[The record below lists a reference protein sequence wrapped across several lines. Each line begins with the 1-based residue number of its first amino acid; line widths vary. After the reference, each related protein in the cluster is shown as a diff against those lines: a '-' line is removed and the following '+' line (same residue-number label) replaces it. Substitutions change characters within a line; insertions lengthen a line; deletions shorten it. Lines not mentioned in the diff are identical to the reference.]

1 MVVNVMLLIVIG
13 YKLVYL
19 LFSFVL
25 DEFLIFNK
33 YLIIFM
39 VRVMIL
45 CVILF
50 SFCFICD
57 LKMILVE
64 NFYYVKEYF
73 L

>member
-1 MVVNVMLLIVIG
+1 MVVNGMLLIVIG

-64 NFYYVKEYF
+64 NF
-73 L
+73 

>member
-1 MVVNVMLLIVIG
+1 MLLIVIG

-50 SFCFICD
+50 SFCFMWFEND
-57 LKMILVE
+57 LVE
-64 NFYYVKEYF
+64 NF
-73 L
+73 

>member
-1 MVVNVMLLIVIG
+1 MVVNVLLLIVIG

-57 LKMILVE
+57 LKMILGE
-64 NFYYVKEYF
+64 NF
-73 L
+73 

>member
-64 NFYYVKEYF
+64 YF
-73 L
+73 

>member
-1 MVVNVMLLIVIG
+1 MLLIVIG

>member
-1 MVVNVMLLIVIG
+1 MLLIVIG

-50 SFCFICD
+50 SFCFMWFENDFGRKFLIC
-57 LKMILVE
+57 KRIFFV
-64 NFYYVKEYF
+64 NKE
-73 L
+73 

>member
-64 NFYYVKEYF
+64 NF
-73 L
+73 

>member
-1 MVVNVMLLIVIG
+1 MLLIVIG

-64 NFYYVKEYF
+64 NF
-73 L
+73 